1 MNLKYRWFSF
11 LMLLLLLIFARSDGV
26 MAASP
31 EFTLYPDSGWIEY
44 GEDFALDVLLDT
56 KGEEVVLVR
65 AVLTFDPDLVQIK
78 SAVRNE
84 EIFCDWPEGEQL
96 IDNEEGMVMA
106 TGFCQSGEDDLYATA
121 GEPDV
126 FVRITFETIAE
137 GTLAI
142 NWEYTGR
149 DEPMKTVIISD
160 GSPPQNIL
168 TTNPASRDNT
178 YTISPREEP
187 RTPDAG
193 LPIFENISSTFVL
206 GGGVFV
212 LAFVAN
218 ILLDPKRRYFSKA
231 RTVVIYSDEKK

>member
-1 MNLKYRWFSF
+1 MNLKYKFFSF
-11 LMLLLLLIFARSDGV
+11 LVILLFTMLTHSSVVL
-26 MAASP
+26 AASP

-44 GEDFALDVLLDT
+44 GEDFVLDVLVDT

-65 AVLTFDPDLVQIK
+65 AVLTFDPELVQIK

-84 EIFCDWPEGEQL
+84 DLFCDWPEAEQL
-96 IDNEEGMVMA
+96 IDNENGMVMA
-106 TGFCQSGEDDLYATA
+106 TGFCQSGESQLYATV

-142 NWEYTGR
+142 DWEYSGR
-149 DEPMKTVIISD
+149 DEPMNTVIIND

-168 TTNPASRDNT
+168 NVNPASRDNT
-178 YTISPREEP
+178 YTISQPEEP

-193 LPIFENISSTFVL
+193 LHIFENISSTFIL

-218 ILLDPKRRYFSKA
+218 ILLDPKRRYFNKA